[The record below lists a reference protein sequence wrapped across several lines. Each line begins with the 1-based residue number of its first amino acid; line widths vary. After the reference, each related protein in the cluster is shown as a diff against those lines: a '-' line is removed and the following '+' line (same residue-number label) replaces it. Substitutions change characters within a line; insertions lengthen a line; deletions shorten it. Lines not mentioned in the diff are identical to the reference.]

1 MLFLVFYTV
10 LIVIIAVCL
19 LLLLL
24 CAFFLGYIYAQIEGN
39 PPSPPKKKNLK
50 ILYGYGTIAA
60 K

>member
-39 PPSPPKKKNLK
+39 PPSPPQKK
-50 ILYGYGTIAA
+50 T
-60 K
+60 